1 MVLKYPTTLY
11 ENLMLIVPV
20 FILLPLFW
28 GIGRFPVFYFEETE
42 KSISLHLKLLILTI
56 VIFIL
61 YRVFLGIGINFG

>member
-1 MVLKYPTTLY
+1 
-11 ENLMLIVPV
+11 MLIVPV

-42 KSISLHLKLLILTI
+42 KSINLHLKLVLVTS

-61 YRVFLGIGINFG
+61 YRVFLGIGINLG